1 MGEIINF
8 GGKKFNFKPKQEQ
21 KTDDLIALLPKLKVL
36 KDEIIVFK
44 INYNV
49 IEDDNLLTG
58 LIKEIITLKC
68 MGCITIIVPD
78 VNDKIEEY
86 LQQNQGINNVFDTN
100 IFIETNGLTDVLEVI
115 IKHDIISKISKVF
128 KEYNIANMALSG
140 NDMNIIFADDV
151 VNYNVED
158 ISFARKSISGVNFQS
173 QKKYSIDVLNE
184 IIKTDIVPIVMPTF
198 KDKNG
203 NEYLMESGMYAMYLA
218 KYLNALKY
226 VVIYCD
232 DKSIPTRCI
241 YGVERFVKLVKSGDF
256 KLKTLQSINATI
268 EAVKNGVQVAHLID
282 IKQFSL
288 IETLCDIEHNGL
300 SVYDDSLN
308 SL

>member
-8 GGKKFNFKPKQEQ
+8 GGKKFNFKPKKEQ
-21 KTDDLIALLPKLKVL
+21 KTDDLIALLPKLKIL

-44 INYNV
+44 INSNV
-49 IEDDNLLTG
+49 INNDILLRG

-78 VNDKIEEY
+78 VNNKVEEY
-86 LQQNQGINNVFDTN
+86 LLQNQGLKNVFDTN
-100 IFIETNGLTDVLEVI
+100 VFIDTNGLTDVLEVI
-115 IKHDIISKISKVF
+115 IKHDVVNKICGVFNEYKV
-128 KEYNIANMALSG
+128 ANMALSG

-151 VNYNVED
+151 INYNVEE
-158 ISFARKSISGVNFQS
+158 ISFSRKSIGGSNLQS
-173 QKKYSIDVLNE
+173 QKRYSIDLLNE
-184 IIKTDIVPIVMPTF
+184 IIKTDIIPVIMPTF
-198 KDKNG
+198 KDKNS

-226 VVIYCD
+226 ILIYNN
-232 DKSIPTRCI
+232 DKHIPTNCI
-241 YGVERFVKLVKSGDF
+241 YGVERFTKLIKSGDF
-256 KLKTLQSINATI
+256 KAKTLQSINSAM

-282 IKQFSL
+282 IEQCSL
-288 IETLCDIEHNGL
+288 IETLCDVEHNGL
-300 SVYDDSLN
+300 CIYDDCLN